1 MKMKKGGSVANK
13 QSMNLAVFEKKQVN
27 PVRILVTVLVLGLV
41 FVVVGK
47 FGIVDRYEKV
57 DQARS
62 AMQEQQ
68 DLYNALLI
76 ANAEYNDV
84 LLEFNKYSFGAM
96 TDEERAVADRG
107 EVLDLIEGYLVSAA
121 QIENVSLTANELN
134 VEMSG
139 INLEKASSLMNN
151 LMTDELV
158 KNVTVSNANTKE
170 DESNSGESVVNNSGV
185 AQDAKITLTI
195 TLVDNAM
202 GMVSGEQTPDG
213 EEVDDNE

>member
-27 PVRILVTVLVLGLV
+27 PVRILVTVLLLALV

-57 DQARS
+57 NQARS
-62 AMQEQQ
+62 AMQDQQ

-121 QIENVSLTANELN
+121 RIEKVSLTANELN

-170 DESNSGESVVNNSGV
+170 DESNSGENAVNNSGV

>member
-27 PVRILVTVLVLGLV
+27 PVRILVTVLVLVLV

-139 INLEKASSLMNN
+139 INLEKASSLMKN

-170 DESNSGESVVNNSGV
+170 DESNSGENAVNNSGV

>member
-27 PVRILVTVLVLGLV
+27 PVRILVIVLVLVLV

-57 DQARS
+57 NQARS
-62 AMQEQQ
+62 AMQDQQ

-170 DESNSGESVVNNSGV
+170 DESNSGENVVNNSGV

>member
-27 PVRILVTVLVLGLV
+27 PVRILVTVLVLVLV

-57 DQARS
+57 NQARS
-62 AMQEQQ
+62 AMQDQQ

-121 QIENVSLTANELN
+121 RIEKVSLTANELN

-170 DESNSGESVVNNSGV
+170 DESNSGENVVNNSGV

>member
-27 PVRILVTVLVLGLV
+27 PVRILVTVLVLVLV

-121 QIENVSLTANELN
+121 RIEKVSLTANELN

-170 DESNSGESVVNNSGV
+170 DESNSGENAVNNSGV

>member
-27 PVRILVTVLVLGLV
+27 PVRILVTVLVLVLV

-47 FGIVDRYEKV
+47 FGILDRYDKV

-62 AMQEQQ
+62 AMQDQQ

-121 QIENVSLTANELN
+121 RIEKVSLTANELN

-170 DESNSGESVVNNSGV
+170 DESNSGENAVNNSGV

>member
-27 PVRILVTVLVLGLV
+27 PVRILVTVLVLVLV

-57 DQARS
+57 NQARS

-121 QIENVSLTANELN
+121 RIEKVSLTANELN

-170 DESNSGESVVNNSGV
+170 DESNSGENVVNNSGV

>member
-27 PVRILVTVLVLGLV
+27 PVRILVTVLVLVLV

-62 AMQEQQ
+62 AMQDQQ

-139 INLEKASSLMNN
+139 INLEKASSLMKN

-170 DESNSGESVVNNSGV
+170 DESNSGENVVNNSGV

>member
-27 PVRILVTVLVLGLV
+27 PVRILVTVLVLVLV

-57 DQARS
+57 NQARS
-62 AMQEQQ
+62 AMQDQQ

-121 QIENVSLTANELN
+121 RIENVSLTANELN

-170 DESNSGESVVNNSGV
+170 DESNSGENVVNNSGV

>member
-27 PVRILVTVLVLGLV
+27 PVRILVTVLVLVLV

-47 FGIVDRYEKV
+47 FGILDRYEKV

-62 AMQEQQ
+62 AMQDQQ

-170 DESNSGESVVNNSGV
+170 DESNSGENAVNNSGV

>member
-27 PVRILVTVLVLGLV
+27 PVRIVVTVLVLVLV

-121 QIENVSLTANELN
+121 RIEKVSLTANELN

-170 DESNSGESVVNNSGV
+170 DESNSGENAVNNSGV

>member
-27 PVRILVTVLVLGLV
+27 PVRILVTVLVLVLV

-121 QIENVSLTANELN
+121 RIENVSLTANELN

-170 DESNSGESVVNNSGV
+170 DESNSGENAVNNSGV